1 MSWRS
6 LMRNTVNDLPAT
18 KRRRL
23 VTLPAAAIALALATA
38 PAGPPPDLDTIL
50 NGSISRNAFWG
61 VYVQHVE
68 TGETWYEHNASN
80 AFIPASNQ
88 KIFTSATALD
98 ALGSDYRY
106 RTVLY
111 SDGQVEGSVLKG
123 DLVLRGSGDP
133 TFGSEQV
140 RRGDP
145 LRTWATDLADMGIT
159 RIEGRIV
166 GDDNAFDDQPYAE
179 GWDID
184 FVTSRASREVGVS
197 IGGLAYNDN
206 VVLVNIRAG
215 SPGRP
220 ARVSMNPDGFLDFRN
235 RMVTANRRRGI
246 AITTH
251 RDFRNER
258 ITLQGS
264 LPRTYNGTVGVPVAN
279 PTAFAAATFTKY
291 LREAGIEVQGEPVDI
306 DDLNNFR
313 YDREQPLFVYV
324 SPPLLDI
331 LHIVNKESNNFYAEQ
346 VFRTYAS
353 NGSAQGAENRI
364 KQLLRRAGAATGD
377 IEIRDG
383 SGLSRKNMITP
394 RAMGNL
400 LTYMHGHEQRE
411 AFLASLA
418 RGGERGSTLRY
429 RLNRVPVRA
438 KTGSLE
444 FVRSLSGYVTTQG
457 RANAGLRCLRQQLLG
472 AILPNHANDRPHR
485 YGTGRLFF
493 PIVIRRLHAFIACL
507 HYRRRVNYRCAM
519 AFAGK
524 TPYME
529 CLAGRCAAVRSLD
542 GHAVRAAKR
551 SAYGIR
557 ERFFYGCPLRNM
569 GHSDVRENADRISHR
584 AFPAH

>member
-1 MSWRS
+1 MSGSNVQRNEPFHLVVDTHHSVSQHNRSHANQEQQIIPAAKHHTHIAARLTGLRSASSSGRLCHLYHEQDVSRNVLSRRTRRVLSGSISLRS
-6 LMRNTVNDLPAT
+6 LMRNIVNDLPAT

-23 VTLPAAAIALALATA
+23 AALPAAAIALALATA
-38 PAGPPPDLDTIL
+38 PTGPPPDLDDL
-50 NGSISRNAFWG
+50 LGGAISQNAFWG

-80 AFIPASNQ
+80 AFLPASNQ

-111 SDGQVEGSVLKG
+111 FDGQVEGEALKG

-133 TFGSEQV
+133 TFGSEHV

-145 LRTWATDLADMGIT
+145 LRIWARDLANMGIT

-184 FVTSRASREVGVS
+184 FVTSSASREVGVS

-206 VVLVNIRAG
+206 VVLVHIQAG

-220 ARVSMNPDGFLDFRN
+220 ARVSMRPDGFLDFRN
-235 RMVTANRRRGI
+235 RMITANRRRGI
-246 AITTH
+246 AITIR
-251 RDFRNER
+251 RDFRSER
-258 ITLQGS
+258 ITLEGS
-264 LPRTYNGTVGVPVAN
+264 LPRTYNGTVGVPVSN
-279 PTAFAAATFTKY
+279 PTAFAAATFAQY

-306 DDLNNFR
+306 DDLNDFR
-313 YDREQPLFVYV
+313 YDRDDPLFVYV

-331 LHIVNKESNNFYAEQ
+331 LRIVNKESNNFYAEQ

-353 NGSAQGAENRI
+353 NGSAQGAENRA
-364 KQLLRRAGAATGD
+364 KQLLRRAGAATRD

-444 FVRSLSGYVTTQG
+444 FVRSLSGYVTTQDG
-457 RANAGLRCLRQQLLG
+457 QTL
-472 AILPNHANDRPHR
+472 
-485 YGTGRLFF
+485 
-493 PIVIRRLHAFIACL
+493 
-507 HYRRRVNYRCAM
+507 
-519 AFAGK
+519 AFAVFANNCSGPSYLI
-524 TPYME
+524 TQT
-529 CLAGRCAAVRSLD
+529 
-542 GHAVRAAKR
+542 
-551 SAYGIR
+551 I
-557 ERFFYGCPLRNM
+557 
-569 GHSDVRENADRISHR
+569 DRIVMELAASSS
-584 AFPAH
+584 PS

>member
-1 MSWRS
+1 MRS
-6 LMRNTVNDLPAT
+6 LIRNIVNDLPAT

-23 VTLPAAAIALALATA
+23 AALPAAAIALALATA
-38 PAGPPPDLDTIL
+38 PTGPPPDLDDL
-50 NGSISRNAFWG
+50 LGGAISQNAFWG

-80 AFIPASNQ
+80 AFLPASNQ
-88 KIFTSATALD
+88 KVFTSATALD

-111 SDGQVEGSVLKG
+111 FDGQVEGEVLKG

-133 TFGSEQV
+133 TFGSEHV

-145 LRTWATDLADMGIT
+145 LRIWARDLANMGIT

-184 FVTSRASREVGVS
+184 FVTSSASREVGVS

-206 VVLVNIRAG
+206 VVLVHIRAG

-220 ARVSMNPDGFLDFRN
+220 ARVSMRPDGFLDFRN

-246 AITTH
+246 AITIR
-251 RDFRNER
+251 RDFRSER
-258 ITLQGS
+258 ITLEGS
-264 LPRTYNGTVGVPVAN
+264 LPRTYNGTIGVPVSN
-279 PTAFAAATFTKY
+279 PTAFAAATFAQY

-306 DDLNNFR
+306 DDLNDFR
-313 YDREQPLFVYV
+313 YDRDEPLFVYV

-331 LHIVNKESNNFYAEQ
+331 LRIVNKESNNFYAEQ

-353 NGSAQGAENRI
+353 NGSAQGAENRV
-364 KQLLRRAGAATGD
+364 KQLLRRAGAATRD

-444 FVRSLSGYVTTQG
+444 FVRSLSGYVTTQDG
-457 RANAGLRCLRQQLLG
+457 QTL
-472 AILPNHANDRPHR
+472 
-485 YGTGRLFF
+485 
-493 PIVIRRLHAFIACL
+493 
-507 HYRRRVNYRCAM
+507 
-519 AFAGK
+519 AFAVFANNCSGPSYLI
-524 TPYME
+524 TQT
-529 CLAGRCAAVRSLD
+529 
-542 GHAVRAAKR
+542 
-551 SAYGIR
+551 I
-557 ERFFYGCPLRNM
+557 
-569 GHSDVRENADRISHR
+569 DRIVMELAASSS
-584 AFPAH
+584 PL